1 MKSAIVAI
9 ILFITLVSCSKNSNE
24 NENCK
29 FLLDIG
35 VNEVVNLN
43 LPQYSQL
50 QFAGNSVYIANAGN
64 GGILIASTGADFFAW
79 DAADPNHAQ
88 SSCSVLVNSGLNAT
102 CGCADKNEYSLVNGL
117 PLNNSELRC
126 GLRNYRVERNGN
138 TLLISN

>member
-1 MKSAIVAI
+1 MKSTISAI
-9 ILFITLVSCSKNSNE
+9 ILFLILASCSNNSNE

-79 DAADPNHAQ
+79 DATDPNHVQ
-88 SSCSVLVNSGLNAT
+88 SECSVLVNSGLNAT

-117 PLNNSELRC
+117 PLNNSTLRC
-126 GLRNYRVERNGN
+126 GLRNYRVEQNGN
-138 TLLISN
+138 TLIISN

>member
-1 MKSAIVAI
+1 MKSTFVAV
-9 ILFITLVSCSKNSNE
+9 ILFLILASCSNNSNE

-29 FLLDIG
+29 FLLDVGIN
-35 VNEVVNLN
+35 VVVNLN

-50 QFAGNSVYIANAGN
+50 QFAGNSVYISNAGN

-102 CGCADKNEYSLVNGL
+102 CGCEDKNEYSLINGL
-117 PLNNSELRC
+117 PLNNSDLRC
-126 GLRNYRVERNGN
+126 SLRNYRVEQNGN